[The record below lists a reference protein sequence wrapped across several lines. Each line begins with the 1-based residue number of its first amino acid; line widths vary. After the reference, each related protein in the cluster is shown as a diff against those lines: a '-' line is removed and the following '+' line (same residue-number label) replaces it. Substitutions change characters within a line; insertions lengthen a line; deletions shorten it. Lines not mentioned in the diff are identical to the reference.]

1 MASTTTFFSPST
13 WYTGC
18 MFAPPN
24 FFLLLLRS
32 LLSRSF
38 ATPVPI
44 SNAFGCFFVLSLS
57 TVVATIA
64 NLALWGLDLLLPLH
78 LFVRVGTP
86 LFYLSSHLLYL
97 CTILYFLPTTVLGS
111 ISTTPRVFQLYFV
124 VYANFVPVASGFA
137 PSFLSV
143 SSTHFYLLPKL
154 LCGVCIFVP
163 VASGFA
169 PSFLSVSSTHFYLL
183 PKLLCG
189 VCIFVPPA
197 RFCTSTTR
205 CYCIAMLL
213 LLGFYLP
220 RSFLHSYSFLHS
232 IFFVFFVFFSHFFS
246 TTHLLVSSHG
256 YLCTVCVVCMLYTSI
271 PYSISLRTH
280 SCIYFLHLSTIFQLA
295 STTRTTRT
303 LLPLHLLP
311 MGSILISHNH
321 LRWRSTTH
329 ASIPTHP
336 VPLASSCSSSGRCTV
351 CCTTGGGTPIG
362 CNPARTR
369 TPYTVARV
377 YPPSGISHLG

>member
-1 MASTTTFFSPST
+1 YPLAPCNAVSLSFVAHSSSCISSRYATIVLRTIVARIFQTVASFVLHSLFYLLRILDPKTHQHRTLLHPYLLSHLLHSSISLVLLLVSTILRTLCCIPFSTTMASTTTFFSPST

-163 VASGFA
+163 
-169 PSFLSVSSTHFYLL
+169 
-183 PKLLCG
+183 
-189 VCIFVPPA
+189 PA

-232 IFFVFFVFFSHFFS
+232 IFFVFFVFF
-246 TTHLLVSSHG
+246 
-256 YLCTVCVVCMLYTSI
+256 
-271 PYSISLRTH
+271 
-280 SCIYFLHLSTIFQLA
+280 FQ
-295 STTRTTRT
+295 
-303 LLPLHLLP
+303 
-311 MGSILISHNH
+311 
-321 LRWRSTTH
+321 
-329 ASIPTHP
+329 
-336 VPLASSCSSSGRCTV
+336 
-351 CCTTGGGTPIG
+351 
-362 CNPARTR
+362 
-369 TPYTVARV
+369 Y
-377 YPPSGISHLG
+377 